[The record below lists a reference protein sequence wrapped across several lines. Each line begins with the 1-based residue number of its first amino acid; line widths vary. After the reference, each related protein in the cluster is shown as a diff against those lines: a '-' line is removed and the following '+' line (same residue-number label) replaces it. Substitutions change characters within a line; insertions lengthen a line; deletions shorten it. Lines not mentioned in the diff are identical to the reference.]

1 MCIRDRHIR
10 TQAAF
15 QKHTDNAV
23 TKTINMPESAKV
35 EDIIE
40 AFKLA
45 SSLKLKG
52 FTIYRDKSRDKQ
64 VLNIK

>member
-1 MCIRDRHIR
+1 MCIRDR
-10 TQAAF
+10 
-15 QKHTDNAV
+15 DNAV